1 MYIDFSIDQITLNLF
16 RNKKNSFDEYIISPV
31 DIRGELWSYFKFV
44 IFKTK
49 KIKFD
54 YDELLFLFSETLAE
68 NPDYFKLMKIYVLS
82 EIKKKNLTDKE
93 KVSKYRLCFIT
104 LAKILK
110 FMIRFEN
117 TGKKIKSKL
126 VKIQFE

>member
-1 MYIDFSIDQITLNLF
+1 MYIGFSIDQITLNLF

>member
-1 MYIDFSIDQITLNLF
+1 MYIGFSIDQITLNLF

-31 DIRGELWSYFKFV
+31 DIRGELWSYIKFV